1 GRSRVLAF
9 INLTMPQAP
18 HHPILN
24 AGLGSRVEEPYRTFT
39 ASPLSSICH
48 VESAFSLPR
57 HSSPAAPMHRLP
69 PRCLPLQPR
78 PPRRLPRSPLPA
90 LLRAADE
97 AVLSAIRRLRRAEVR
112 LPRVRDR
119 TIASSRL
126 RPRHAAVFSP
136 CTSSTTARILRFRPV
151 SSTRIC

>member
-69 PRCLPLQPR
+69 PRCLPLPLQPR
-78 PPRRLPRSPLPA
+78 PPRSPLPA

-97 AVLSAIRRLRRAEVR
+97 AALPAIRRLRRAEVR

-126 RPRHAAVFSP
+126 RPRR
-136 CTSSTTARILRFRPV
+136 T
-151 SSTRIC
+151 